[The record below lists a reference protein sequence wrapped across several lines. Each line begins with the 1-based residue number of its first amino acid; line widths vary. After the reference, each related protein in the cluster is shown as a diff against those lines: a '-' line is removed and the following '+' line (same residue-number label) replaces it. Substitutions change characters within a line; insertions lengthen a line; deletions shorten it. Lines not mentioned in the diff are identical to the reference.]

1 MSVSITAQLQKEV
14 SRLALRNWHYLLL
27 AGGLALVLSLLASS
41 HWQSVASLGAL
52 DEIEMSRNRVDRID
66 AMLVAVLDA
75 ETGVRGYLA
84 TSSKAYLQ
92 PYRGA
97 LPRIAG
103 SLATLHA
110 DADAGVLSKDRVE
123 RLQTVVDRKLELL
136 ARSVE
141 TRAIEMEA
149 GERIGE
155 DKRLMDEIRLLL
167 ASLETEAWTKGQAQI
182 AASKDAISL
191 ARWAIFGLGLGALV
205 LLVAS
210 FGLVVRQIRLRSRIR
225 DLLAGENQRLESEVA
240 RRTAELS
247 RMAQYLSNVRETE
260 KSRLA
265 RELHDELGAI
275 LTSAKMDASWMARKI
290 DPEAMTAI
298 RERFNRLVE
307 QLNRG
312 IALKR
317 RIIDNLRPPLLEEL
331 GLVSSVQAMLDEV
344 RASTSLAVEFE
355 APETLPPLSAEKTL
369 ALYRITQESV
379 TNVRKYAKAR
389 SLTIRLHHADGR
401 LRLEVADDGIGFDP
415 AVSTATHGLEGM
427 RYRVQTFGGRF
438 EVRSAPGAGTRVM
451 AEIAAG

>member
-1 MSVSITAQLQKEV
+1 MSVSTTAQLQKEV

-27 AGGLALVLSLLASS
+27 AGGLALVLSLLVSS
-41 HWQSVASLGAL
+41 HWQYVASLGAL
-52 DEIEMSRNRVDRID
+52 DEIETSRNRVDRID

-84 TSSKAYLQ
+84 TSSKAYLE

-97 LPRIAG
+97 LPRIG
-103 SLATLHA
+103 SGLALLHA
-110 DADAGVLSKDRVE
+110 DADAGVLSTERVE
-123 RLQTVVDRKLELL
+123 KLQALVDRKLELL

-182 AASKDAISL
+182 AASKEAISL

-210 FGLVVRQIRLRSRIR
+210 FTLVVRQIRLRSRIR

-389 SLTIRLHHADGR
+389 SLAIRLQYADGR
-401 LRLEVADDGIGFDP
+401 LRLEVADDGVGFDP